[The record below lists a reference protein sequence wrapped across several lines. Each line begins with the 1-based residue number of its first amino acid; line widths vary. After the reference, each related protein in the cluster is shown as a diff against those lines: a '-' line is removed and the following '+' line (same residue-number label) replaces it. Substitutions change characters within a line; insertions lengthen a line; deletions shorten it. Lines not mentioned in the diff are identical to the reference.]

1 MRSRRNPSSRIG
13 RRPTTT
19 RDRIAAVGIDLFATR
34 GFDDTSVDDI
44 AAAAGIARRTFF
56 RYFPSKN
63 AVPWGDF
70 DAHLSEMRTML
81 AELPDDVPVLDGLV
95 SALLAFNTFPPEVAE
110 GHRRRMRL
118 IFVVPALQ
126 AYSVVMYDGWRRV
139 IAEYVA
145 RRLGLEP
152 TDQLPKT
159 VGYLL
164 LGVALA
170 AYETWLADD
179 TSDLLDLLG
188 RGSRLLYSSLSELNA
203 PTLNEAAHHD
213 A

>member
-1 MRSRRNPSSRIG
+1 MRTRRNPSSRIG

-19 RDRIAAVGIDLFATR
+19 RDRIASAGIELFATR

-44 AAAAGIARRTFF
+44 AEAAGIARRTFF

-70 DAHLSEMRTML
+70 DAHLAEMRTML
-81 AELPDDVPVLDGLV
+81 AEVPDDVPVLDGLV
-95 SALLAFNTFPPEVAE
+95 SALLAFNTFPPEVASD
-110 GHRRRMRL
+110 HRERMRL

-139 IAEYVA
+139 VAEYVA
-145 RRLGLEP
+145 RRLGISP
-152 TDQLPKT
+152 TDQLPRT

-170 AYETWLADD
+170 AYESWLADD
-179 TSDLLDLLG
+179 ASDLIDLLA
-188 RGSRLLYSSLSELNA
+188 RGSRLLHTSLSDLNSPA
-203 PTLNEAAHHD
+203 PNED
-213 A
+213 R

>member
-44 AAAAGIARRTFF
+44 AEAAGIARRTFF

-81 AELPDDVPVLDGLV
+81 SELPGDIPVLDGLT
-95 SALLAFNTFPPEVAE
+95 SALLAFNTFPPEVAA

-118 IFVVPALQ
+118 IFEVPALQ

-145 RRLGLEP
+145 RRLHVGP

-179 TSDLLDLLG
+179 ESDLLDLLG
-188 RGSRLLYSSLSELNA
+188 QGSRLLYTSLSDIDAPILNGA
-203 PTLNEAAHHD
+203 PHD

>member
-1 MRSRRNPSSRIG
+1 MRTRRNPSSRIG

-19 RDRIAAVGIDLFATR
+19 RDRIAAVGIDLFAAR

-44 AAAAGIARRTFF
+44 AEAAGIARRTFF

-70 DAHLSEMRTML
+70 DAHLTEMRTLL
-81 AELPDDVPVLDGLV
+81 AEIPDDVPLLDGMI

-110 GHRRRMRL
+110 AHRERMRL

-126 AYSVVMYDGWRRV
+126 AYSVVMYDGWRKV

-145 RRLGLEP
+145 RRMRLDP
-152 TDQLPKT
+152 CDQLPRT
-159 VGYLL
+159 VGYMM

-170 AYETWLADD
+170 AYETWLTDD
-179 TSDLLDLLG
+179 SLDLIDLLTE
-188 RGSRLLYSSLSELNA
+188 GSRILYTSLNDIDEPLPNG
-203 PTLNEAAHHD
+203 TAHHD

>member
-44 AAAAGIARRTFF
+44 AEAAGIARRTFF

-70 DAHLSEMRTML
+70 DAHLTEMRTLL
-81 AELPDDVPVLDGLV
+81 AEMPDDEPILDNLVAAVLE
-95 SALLAFNTFPPEVAE
+95 FNTFPPEVTD
-110 GHRRRMRL
+110 GHRRRMEL

-126 AYSVVMYDGWRRV
+126 AYSVVMYEGWRKV

-145 RRLGLEP
+145 GRLHLQA
-152 TDQLPKT
+152 TDQLPRT
-159 VGYLL
+159 VGYLM
-164 LGVALA
+164 LGVAMG

-179 TSDLLDLLG
+179 SADLIDLLTK
-188 RGSRLLYSSLSELNA
+188 GSRMLYTGLSELHEPLLNGTA
-203 PTLNEAAHHD
+203 P
-213 A
+213 

>member
-1 MRSRRNPSSRIG
+1 MRTRRNPSSRIG

-19 RDRIAAVGIDLFATR
+19 RDRIAAVGIDLFAAR

-44 AAAAGIARRTFF
+44 AEAAGIARRTFF

-70 DAHLSEMRTML
+70 DAHLSEMRTLL
-81 AELPDDVPVLDGLV
+81 AEIPDDVPLLDGLI
-95 SALLAFNTFPPEVAE
+95 SALLAFNTFPPEVAA
-110 GHRRRMRL
+110 GHRERMRL

-145 RRLGLEP
+145 RRMRLDP
-152 TDQLPKT
+152 TDQLPRT

-164 LGVALA
+164 LGVSLA
-170 AYETWLADD
+170 AYETWLTDD
-179 TSDLLDLLG
+179 SLDLIDLLTE
-188 RGSRLLYSSLSELNA
+188 GSRILYTSLNDIDRPLLNGTS
-203 PTLNEAAHHD
+203 HHD

>member
-1 MRSRRNPSSRIG
+1 VKEVTEVRSRRNPSSRIG

-44 AAAAGIARRTFF
+44 AEAAGIARRTFF

-81 AELPDDVPVLDGLV
+81 SELPGDIPVLDGLT
-95 SALLAFNTFPPEVAE
+95 SALLAFNTFPPEVAA

-118 IFVVPALQ
+118 IFEARP
-126 AYSVVMYDGWRRV
+126 DERRV
-139 IAEYVA
+139 GKECSP
-145 RRLGLEP
+145 R
-152 TDQLPKT
+152 
-159 VGYLL
+159 
-164 LGVALA
+164 
-170 AYETWLADD
+170 W
-179 TSDLLDLLG
+179 
-188 RGSRLLYSSLSELNA
+188 SSY
-203 PTLNEAAHHD
+203 H
-213 A
+213 

>member
-1 MRSRRNPSSRIG
+1 MRSRRSPSSRIG

-19 RDRIAAVGIDLFATR
+19 RDRIAAAGIELFAAR

-44 AAAAGIARRTFF
+44 AEAAGIARRTFF

-81 AELPDDVPVLDGLV
+81 GELPDDVPVLDGV
-95 SALLAFNTFPPEVAE
+95 MSAVLAFNTFPAEVAA
-110 GHRRRMRL
+110 GHRQRMRL
-118 IFVVPALQ
+118 IFDVPALQ

-145 RRLGLEP
+145 RRLNLEP

-179 TSDLLDLLG
+179 ASDLIDLLG
-188 RGSRLLYSSLSELNA
+188 TGSRLLYTSLSDLNR
-203 PTLNEAAHHD
+203 PILNGTAHHD